1 MSEEVTTPAEVKP
14 TETKAKVERVKKPTV
29 EDLPFAEFI
38 DTQYI
43 PALTKAFTQAGITD
57 LNLQVEDLKIKGNWQ
72 NHLRQFMIYF
82 AKDDINGQKAF
93 SCWEAGTQPSV
104 IEPFLLDERK
114 ATLDLMV
121 FGVMQRLN
129 AQKWLAAN

>member
-14 TETKAKVERVKKPTV
+14 TETKAKVEKVKKPTV

>member
-14 TETKAKVERVKKPTV
+14 TETKAKVEKVKKPIV